1 MRIRFAGLVVILMT
15 VCALGTSA
23 QDPAPPTQQEKP
35 APPPASRNTPNT
47 PPVPV
52 KVTVVLGRYQG
63 EKRISSMP
71 YVLGVMASGWGQ
83 GPRTRLRMGT
93 DVPVV
98 QTIFGGG
105 DNKAIIPQSSYSYR
119 NIGTSIDCNAT
130 YEQSSGVFQLVLT
143 VSDSSIGLD
152 TGQKKSGSSAI
163 AENIPAFRTF
173 SSEFTAVLKDGQT
186 TQYTSATD
194 PVTGEVTKIDVTLN
208 VMK

>member
-1 MRIRFAGLVVILMT
+1 MNIRFAGLVVLLT
-15 VCALGTSA
+15 ALCATGAPA
-23 QDPAPPTQQEKP
+23 QELI
-35 APPPASRNTPNT
+35 PPPQQPAASKNTPNT

-52 KVTVVLGRYQG
+52 RVTVTLGRYQG

-98 QTIFGGG
+98 QTIFGGA
-105 DNKAIIPQSSYSYR
+105 DNKAAAPQSSYTYR
-119 NIGTSIDCNAT
+119 NVGTFIDCNAT

-152 TGQKKSGSSAI
+152 AAQKKTGASAI
-163 AENIPAFRTF
+163 APDIPAFRTF
-173 SSEFTAVLKDGQT
+173 SSEFTAVLRDGQT
-186 TQYTSATD
+186 MQYTAATD